1 MPSQT
6 LASHVWLS
14 VAIRSRCVLSLLTS
28 PWAAPSMVTLYFLRS
43 RPVWPWQC
51 KQSNHCQNIVLANAK
66 IALKRRQQI
75 LASLGT
81 SVLVHNIGTSR
92 RLNEQEFT
100 SAVWKLYGCMFRG
113 DPLADFQRRSIE
125 HVTLAA
131 GGFLPLALLHVSRLR
146 LSCLSVFFV
155 LLMICSLL
163 QLRQTTKLAGKTRII
178 LGTVVSFV
186 LWIGFTPR
194 LGHSPLTTTLDAFDQ
209 ASWFLHTLRLPR
221 TCSWHCG
228 GLCRRTNF
236 RCNWSS
242 PPCETYTDA
251 CWLPPPSDSGRPRPL
266 RDWEFCWG
274 FEARDSKEQKQ
285 LRIGNVLYFVAI
297 KYATFALLAGGCATL
312 EHPRGSPPES
322 GRFRIWASAFMERLL
337 LHPRCRL
344 HTFNQGYL
352 GQYSLKPTTFLLVR
366 MELGGICPETGEWR
380 EYFNI

>member
-1 MPSQT
+1 MGRDCLLLSGEVATIDARVAESFSIFQWILQKHGLTPSYGPGKTAVLISYRGKKSAPLHRRRFAQ
-6 LASHVWLS
+6 SDPCIPCVVERGHS
-14 VAIRSRCVLSLLTS
+14 VSLCVVLTS
-28 PWAAPSMVTLYFLRS
+28 PWAASSMVTLYFLRS

-51 KQSNHCQNIVLANAK
+51 KQSNHCQNIVLANVK

-228 GLCRRTNF
+228 GLCRRTN
-236 RCNWSS
+236 
-242 PPCETYTDA
+242 
-251 CWLPPPSDSGRPRPL
+251 
-266 RDWEFCWG
+266 
-274 FEARDSKEQKQ
+274 
-285 LRIGNVLYFVAI
+285 
-297 KYATFALLAGGCATL
+297 
-312 EHPRGSPPES
+312 
-322 GRFRIWASAFMERLL
+322 LL
-337 LHPRCRL
+337 LL
-344 HTFNQGYL
+344 F
-352 GQYSLKPTTFLLVR
+352 
-366 MELGGICPETGEWR
+366 
-380 EYFNI
+380 